1 MMTKF
6 TVNIDQDQI
15 DQIVQQ
21 ELIDC
26 RAAFL
31 ADLGAGNSIFAWDDS
46 EQDDAE
52 IQRHIDALDV
62 VISWFCTPAQ
72 LKDIYGDAG

>member
-1 MMTKF
+1 MTKI
-6 TVNIDQDQI
+6 TIEVEQDQV
-15 DQIVQQ
+15 DALVQQ

-31 ADLGAGNSIFAWDDS
+31 KDKGNRAWVFSWEDQ
-46 EQDDAE
+46 EADDAE

-62 VISWFCTPAQ
+62 VISWFCTPDQ
-72 LKDIYGDAG
+72 IKEIYG